1 MLMCLE
7 VANPV
12 HVFVRSRIR
21 ASFSSSL
28 PPAMQD
34 WFRAGVQHLHLTSVD
49 RHPPLQADIDKGVTM
64 IEAHSARKE
73 SIYVHCKAGKG
84 RSATLV
90 ACYLVKV
97 GVLGLCVC
105 VGRG

>member
-1 MLMCLE
+1 MYVC
-7 VANPV
+7 NC
-12 HVFVRSRIR
+12 IQ

-28 PPAMQD
+28 PPTMQD

-49 RHPPLQADIDKGVTM
+49 RHPPLQADIDRGVTM

-97 GVLGLCVC
+97 GVHVCRYVGCTYAGYPYSMC
-105 VGRG
+105 VG

>member
-1 MLMCLE
+1 
-7 VANPV
+7 
-12 HVFVRSRIR
+12 
-21 ASFSSSL
+21 
-28 PPAMQD
+28 
-34 WFRAGVQHLHLTSVD
+34 
-49 RHPPLQADIDKGVTM
+49 M

-97 GVLGLCVC
+97 GCVHC
-105 VGRG
+105 VGAHGVQA

>member
-1 MLMCLE
+1 
-7 VANPV
+7 
-12 HVFVRSRIR
+12 
-21 ASFSSSL
+21 
-28 PPAMQD
+28 MQD

-49 RHPPLQADIDKGVTM
+49 RHPPLQADIDRGVTM

-97 GVLGLCVC
+97 GVHVCRYVGCTYAGYPYSMC
-105 VGRG
+105 VG